1 MHKKAC
7 FSFIGW
13 IHFGTK
19 GYIRH
24 QKWLYQFTD
33 YKRNGKFIWYDKPS
47 QKLLATQVFST
58 FFVANKY
65 FWIVFKTNESDR
77 TVYSNLNSF
86 FSAVLSHIKRAAA
99 EAWQFLEI
107 CCLWLTRDKTD
118 LIFVSFLEL
127 ILALFFSKEK
137 LTFMC
142 RMRSIYF
149 FGFKNHFDQ
158 IILSSIISSYK

>member
-1 MHKKAC
+1 MTKISKLAFSCKWGLDECGNGGNLTHKKAC

-33 YKRNGKFIWYDKPS
+33 YKRNGKFISYTNKPS

-58 FFVANKY
+58 FFVTNNY

-77 TVYSNLNSF
+77 TVYSNLKSF

-99 EAWQFLEI
+99 EARQFLEI
-107 CCLWLTRDKTD
+107 CCDSLETR
-118 LIFVSFLEL
+118 LIWFS
-127 ILALFFSKEK
+127 LAFWS
-137 LTFMC
+137 
-142 RMRSIYF
+142 
-149 FGFKNHFDQ
+149 
-158 IILSSIISSYK
+158 